1 MQPGGC
7 VMPTAAVTDRIE
19 KEIVLKA
26 PRARVWRALTDP
38 AEFGKWFG
46 VEMKDAFAPGA
57 RAQGRITHPGYD
69 HLTLDMTVERM
80 EPERLFSWRWH
91 PYAVDPKQDYSAE
104 PTTLVECEL
113 EEAPGGTR
121 LRVVESG
128 FDRIPLARRA
138 EAYRMNEG
146 GWAQQVQN
154 VARYL
159 DERK

>member
-1 MQPGGC
+1 MSNSTG
-7 VMPTAAVTDRIE
+7 TDRIE
-19 KEIVLKA
+19 KEIVVKA
-26 PRARVWRALTDP
+26 PRPRVWRALTDA

-46 VEMKDAFAPGA
+46 AEMKDTFAPGA
-57 RAQGRITHPGYD
+57 RAQGRITHPDYE

-91 PYAVDPKQDYSAE
+91 PYAVDPKQDYSGE

-113 EEAPGGTR
+113 TDVPGGTR

-138 EAYRMNEG
+138 EAYRMNSG
-146 GWAQQVQN
+146 GWAEQMQN
-154 VARYL
+154 IAKYL
-159 DERK
+159 DQRS